1 MEGVRRIGD
10 FAERLKEAKAA
21 TPELEKIAETAE
33 AEVTAALFD
42 DLNAPIAVGA
52 LYTFLRKA
60 NAELDKFGVD
70 RRALEKAREVFAR
83 INSVLDLVPDTTG
96 PDPELAQWIEERLS
110 ARKEAR
116 ARRDFAAAD
125 AIRGEIEGKGV
136 AIEDT
141 PQGTKWKK
149 VR

>member
-1 MEGVRRIGD
+1 
-10 FAERLKEAKAA
+10 LKEAKAA
-21 TPELEKIAETAE
+21 TPELDKIAEAAE
-33 AEVTAALFD
+33 AEVMAALFD
-42 DLNAPIAVGA
+42 DLNAPIAVGS
-52 LYTFLRKA
+52 LFTFVRKA
-60 NAELDKFGVD
+60 NAELDKLGVD
-70 RRALEKAREVFAR
+70 KRALERAREVFAR
-83 INSVLDLVPDTTG
+83 INSVLDIVPDATG
-96 PDPELAQWIEERLS
+96 PDPTLAGWVEERLN

-125 AIRGEIEGKGV
+125 GIRAEIESKGV